1 MQCTDVL
8 SAART
13 LGAAMA
19 HATRALGEEG
29 CERAQRRALTNV
41 VGGVTPLGLS
51 AAQMSAIAERLE
63 IEACAAE
70 VAPAAA

>member
-29 CERAQRRALTNV
+29 CERAQRRAL
-41 VGGVTPLGLS
+41 GLS